1 MADNIQIEIVT
12 TERALVSDTAQEVL
26 LPGENGYLGVLPGHA
41 PLVSLLSVGTLAY
54 RNMKGEVQRL
64 AVDWGFA
71 EVLPDKVTVLTRSAE
86 RASEIDI
93 PRAEQAKAK
102 AEEALKTAGPEDDV
116 AKQMYELARAQNR
129 LEVAKI
135 SHDLANLLP

>member
-1 MADNIQIEIVT
+1 MADAIQIEIVT
-12 TERALVSDTAQEVL
+12 PERALVKDSAQEVL
-26 LPGENGYLGVLPGHA
+26 LPGQGGYLGILPGHA

-54 RNMKGEVQRL
+54 RDLQGQVQRL
-64 AVDWGFA
+64 ALDWGFA

-86 RASEIDI
+86 RASEIDVQ
-93 PRAEQAKAK
+93 RAEQAKAK
-102 AEEALKTAGPEDDV
+102 AEAALKSAGPEDDI
-116 AKQMYELARAQNR
+116 AKQMHELARAQNR